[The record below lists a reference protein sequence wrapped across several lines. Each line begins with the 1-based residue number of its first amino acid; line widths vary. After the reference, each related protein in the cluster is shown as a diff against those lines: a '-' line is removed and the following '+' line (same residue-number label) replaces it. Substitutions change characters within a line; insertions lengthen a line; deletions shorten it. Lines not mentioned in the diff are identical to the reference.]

1 MSRSGLSRSRCGPRP
16 ATRARYP
23 AQWRQ
28 AALGEVRRAKSEA
41 KRPLRTEV
49 LRATVTDTAERIAVL
64 ESVADDVRAAG
75 RITELVTSEGS
86 EFSVRAELAPEAAA

>member
-1 MSRSGLSRSRCGPRP
+1 M
-16 ATRARYP
+16 
-23 AQWRQ
+23 
-28 AALGEVRRAKSEA
+28 
-41 KRPLRTEV
+41 
-49 LRATVTDTAERIAVL
+49 L